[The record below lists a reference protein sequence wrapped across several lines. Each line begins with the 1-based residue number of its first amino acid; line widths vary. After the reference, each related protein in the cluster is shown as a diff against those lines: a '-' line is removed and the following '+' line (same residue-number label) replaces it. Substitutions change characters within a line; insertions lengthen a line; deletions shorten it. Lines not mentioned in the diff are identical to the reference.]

1 MLLFTSSEA
10 HKMSPSLGRRSLAS
24 SAVWEPIYPGLAP
37 IIITQCLL
45 QGQRATSAMQKMLS
59 GQTAA
64 MVRWVP
70 DWYLHLICQQSTGL
84 KPCSRHTGDPAS
96 SLLPSTVSP
105 VTFKTKRLWGE
116 QGRNTEHIHTRE
128 SSQFAATV
136 LRCCEPFSE
145 GLRHKCL
152 TRLASSVT
160 PLTAL

>member
-1 MLLFTSSEA
+1 MLLITSSEA

-37 IIITQCLL
+37 IIITQCLP

-70 DWYLHLICQQSTGL
+70 GWYLHLICQQSTGL

-105 VTFKTKRLWGE
+105 VTFKTKTLWVSKDE
-116 QGRNTEHIHTRE
+116 TQSTFTPE
-128 SSQFAATV
+128 SSQFAITV
-136 LRCCEPFSE
+136 LWCCEPFSE
-145 GLRHKCL
+145 GLRHKCW

>member
-1 MLLFTSSEA
+1 MLLITSSEE
-10 HKMSPSLGRRSLAS
+10 HKVSPSLGRRSLAS
-24 SAVWEPIYPGLAP
+24 SAMWEPIYPGLAP

-64 MVRWVP
+64 MVWWVP
-70 DWYLHLICQQSTGL
+70 GWYLHLTCQQSTGL

-105 VTFKTKRLWGE
+105 VTFKTKRLRRQ
-116 QGRNTEHIHTRE
+116 QGRNTDHILTRE
-128 SSQFAATV
+128 SAQFAATV
-136 LRCCEPFSE
+136 LSCCEPFRE
-145 GLRHKCL
+145 GLRDNCL
-152 TRLASSVT
+152 TRLASNVT